1 MIKLTDLFEDITV
14 RPKRVLLFKIPVTLA
29 DGDNLEK
36 LSAEIEYYSGVSIS
50 PQALLPDLNLYAKYP
65 IVKFWEVVAEIQVDT
80 DKFDDVRCVCCIP
93 EFSDDPYK
101 GLPDGLSFDATVYN
115 QTGFC
120 YVSFKSA
127 GNIELNDVEKLV
139 TILPFERGPLNTVQD
154 AANYLLFKS
163 N

>member
-14 RPKRVLLFKIPVTLA
+14 SPRRVLIFKIPATLIMNNDYDA
-29 DGDNLEK
+29 T
-36 LSAEIEYYSGVSIS
+36 SEIEYYSGVSIS

-65 IVKFWEVVAEIQVDT
+65 VFEFSKVVAKIREDAEEVYDFRGIFCAPKAPTSLD
-80 DKFDDVRCVCCIP
+80 
-93 EFSDDPYK
+93 E
-101 GLPDGLSFDATVYN
+101 GLPDGCSYTVRDYD

-120 YVSFKSA
+120 YVSFKDV
-127 GNIELNDVEKLV
+127 GNIKLDDIGELV
-139 TILPFERGPLNTVQD
+139 TIELHTPEDFNTTQD